1 MTQRFSS
8 GGPYERRFGYSRS
21 VEAGGH
27 LWVSGCTSIVDGDVV
42 AQDDAARQAHIA
54 LDNVLAAVKQ
64 AGFTAADV
72 VRSRMYVVDLPRN
85 GEAVAEVHGEVFAG
99 VLPAATLLGV
109 AALVDPRM
117 LVEIELEAYRAE
129 SPGDGQ

>member
-8 GGPYERRFGYSRS
+8 GGPYERRFGYSRA
-21 VEAGGH
+21 VAADGH
-27 LWVSGCTSIVDGDVV
+27 LWVSGCTSVVDGDV
-42 AQDDAARQAHIA
+42 AGDGDARRQARVA
-54 LDNVLAAVKQ
+54 LDNALTAVTQ
-64 AGFTAADV
+64 AGFSAADV
-72 VRSRMYVVDLPRN
+72 VRTRMYVVDLPSN
-85 GEAVAEVHGEVFAG
+85 GETVAEVHGEVFAD
-99 VLPAATLLGV
+99 VLPASALIGV